1 MSEAEQ
7 RTREAIKVRQV
18 TDVHGNF
25 SEQGQGE
32 TGKFS
37 LQLVLDDGAEE
48 YVLRLT
54 SDDTRTLMMMID
66 EAESMYFDTER
77 GVLILRDLD

>member
-1 MSEAEQ
+1 MSESEQ

-77 GVLILRDLD
+77 GVLILRELD

>member
-1 MSEAEQ
+1 MSESEE

-25 SEQGQGE
+25 SAQGQGE
-32 TGKFS
+32 PGTFS
-37 LQLVLDDGAEE
+37 LQFVLDDGAEE
-48 YVLRLT
+48 RVLLLT
-54 SDDTRTLMMMID
+54 SEDTRTLMMMID